1 MGHKERIE
9 VPGSEVFGPYS
20 PGVKSHGIVWLAGQ
34 IAPEAGDDIASQT
47 DPSLPKVAALPHPA
61 GLSKDDIYFAQVLL
75 GDIDDF
81 QAMNEVYAGW
91 IGESEVPPAR
101 AAFAAAALPAGAKV
115 GVVVQAIDANH
126 E

>member
-34 IAPEAGDDIASQT
+34 IAPDAGDDVASQT
-47 DPSLPKVAALPHPA
+47 AGALAKVDDLLAAA
-61 GLSKDDIYFAQVLL
+61 GCTKEDIVFVQVLL
-75 GDIDDF
+75 DDIDDF
-81 QAMNEVYAGW
+81 QAMNEVYADW
-91 IGESEVPPAR
+91 IGESEIPPAR
-101 AAFAAAALPAGAKV
+101 AAFAAAALPAGAKIE
-115 GVVVQAIDANH
+115 VVVQAIDPNH